1 MFIRLTIAGL
11 LIGNDAPGLL
21 VGLGSHA
28 GSFRLASFT
37 MPSDST
43 FQIV

>member
-1 MFIRLTIAGL
+1 L
-11 LIGNDAPGLL
+11 P

-28 GSFRLASFT
+28 ESFRLASFT